1 MSKPWLA
8 SAMGVRLKVLS
19 AAVLLS
25 MAPATFNA
33 AWAAKDLLQLPAVVA
48 PKAARALT
56 LNIDSRGNRVV
67 VVGERGIVLFRDQG
81 AQALEGAVK
90 DSQGGFWKQAAVPVS
105 VNLTSVKFA
114 TDKLVFATGHDGVV
128 LKSLDAGATWK
139 VVFDG
144 NKSNEQVLAA
154 AKAKLDALTQAVEA
168 KRAAPASKGQSLEE
182 MEVALETLQFA
193 FEDAEAGARFGP
205 ARPMLDVWFKD
216 DKTGWVVG
224 SYGQI
229 FETVDGGNNWKLIAD
244 RLDNPDSRHYNG
256 LWGDGKGMLL
266 IAGEAGRVYQSNDFG
281 ATWKRHDTGYNGHF
295 YGALAT
301 QNAAGETSLL
311 AYGFRGNAYRFGAG
325 ADKWLKLA
333 SPTTESLVGAVAD
346 AQRIVLVDQ
355 AGRLVVAENAAT
367 TLRLL
372 TTKEGTPTTGL
383 AKVGAELIM
392 SAQGGPRTSPIP
404 Q

>member
-8 SAMGVRLKVLS
+8 FATGVRLKVLG

-25 MAPATFNA
+25 MAPGAFNE
-33 AWAAKDLLQLPAVVA
+33 AWAAKDLLQLPAVMA

-67 VVGERGIVLFRDQG
+67 VVGERGIILLRDQG
-81 AQALEGAVK
+81 AQAPDGAVK
-90 DSQGGFWKQAAVPVS
+90 DGQGGFWKQASVPVS

-114 TDKLVFATGHDGVV
+114 TDKVVFATGHDGVV
-128 LKSLDAGATWK
+128 LKSVDAGTNWK
-139 VVFDG
+139 LVFDG
-144 NKSNEQVLAA
+144 NKANQQVLAA
-154 AKAKLDALTQAVEA
+154 AKAKLDAMTQSVEA
-168 KRAAPASKGQSLEE
+168 KRGAAAKNQALED
-182 MEVALETLQFA
+182 MEAALETMQFA

-229 FETVDGGNNWKLIAD
+229 FETTDGGDNWKLIAE

-266 IAGEAGRVYQSNDFG
+266 IAGEAGRIYQSKDFG
-281 ATWKRHDTGYNGHF
+281 VTWVRHDTGYNGHF

-301 QNAAGETSLL
+301 ANASGETSLL
-311 AYGFRGNAYRFGAG
+311 AYGFRGNTYRLGAG
-325 ADKWLKLA
+325 ADKWIKLM
-333 SPTTESLVGAVAD
+333 SPTTESLVGAVTD
-346 AQRIVLVDQ
+346 GQRIVLVDQ
-355 AGRLVVAENAAT
+355 AGRLVAAENAGT

-392 SAQGGPRTSPIP
+392 SAQGGPRTSPLP